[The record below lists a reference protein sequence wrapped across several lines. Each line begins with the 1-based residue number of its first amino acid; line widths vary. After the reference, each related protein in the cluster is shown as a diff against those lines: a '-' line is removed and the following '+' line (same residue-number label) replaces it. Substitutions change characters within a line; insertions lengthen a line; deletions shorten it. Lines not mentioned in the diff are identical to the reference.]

1 MHKLIHSMKLSINDK
16 NKKDLFIAL
25 FQTLKNCSTI
35 ISIFFKKDHLFIQ
48 GMDKSHVCLFEV
60 RILNDWFTI
69 YEINTDDVEN
79 VSIDS
84 HTFHTIISKVHDS
97 QNILIYYKG
106 NTDILNIDLA
116 SENNNTSKGD
126 YNKYFKIPLV
136 DFDID
141 IMSIPETEYE
151 AEFSI
156 VAKKMCEITSQMLLF
171 GNDINFKC
179 CQEEINLITNG
190 TNGEMLV
197 KVPIDDLNEY
207 SIVENEVIDIK
218 YSLGYIDK
226 MCITNKLSNE
236 IQFFL
241 NTENPMKIKYDL
253 GDDSSVVFY
262 IAPKV
267 DE

>member
-1 MHKLIHSMKLSINDK
+1 MKLSINDK
-16 NKKDLFIAL
+16 IKKDLFVAL
-25 FQTLKNCSTI
+25 FQTLKNCSSIVT
-35 ISIFFKKDHLFIQ
+35 IFFKKDHLFIQ

-60 RILNDWFTI
+60 NIKNTWFST
-69 YEINTDDVEN
+69 YNVTDQDIET

-97 QNILIYYKG
+97 QNIVIYYTG
-106 NTDILNIDLA
+106 NTEILNIDL
-116 SENNNTSKGD
+116 ETDTGNNNKGD
-126 YNKYFKIPLV
+126 YNKYFKIPLI
-136 DFDID
+136 DFESD

-156 VAKKMCEITSQMLLF
+156 VSKKMCEITSQMLLF
-171 GNDINFKC
+171 GSDINFKC
-179 CQEEINLITNG
+179 SEEQIDLITNG

-207 SIVENEVIDIK
+207 SIVEDQIIDIT

-226 MCITNKLSNE
+226 MCLTNKLSNE

-241 NTENPMKIKYDL
+241 NSENPMKIRYDL
-253 GDDSSVVFY
+253 GDDSSVIFY

-267 DE
+267 VE